1 MTIPRASH
9 LGAEGAPR
17 YRRGLLSRGAGGG
30 RSFRAWQVVM
40 PFMRGMPIARTGP
53 SPPMAAHRRH
63 FHLRAG
69 CSLAGLLL
77 VLERTRTMIDDLR
90 AGGEVARGDQPT
102 CVSNTLFCIGL
113 LVVRKGACQGFP
125 DGKAPIFTPG
135 GAL

>member
-1 MTIPRASH
+1 
-9 LGAEGAPR
+9 
-17 YRRGLLSRGAGGG
+17 
-30 RSFRAWQVVM
+30 
-40 PFMRGMPIARTGP
+40 
-53 SPPMAAHRRH
+53 MAAHRRH

-90 AGGEVARGDQPT
+90 TGGEVARGGQPT
-102 CVSNTLFCIGL
+102 RITKILFRIGFF
-113 LVVRKGACQGFP
+113 VVRKGACQGFP